1 VLENSIRRE
10 HLNLYRT
17 INQLDSSVYK
27 EHSKFNEMGLMNSN
41 SYAYYKYINEKRKQS
56 KDLKNLEKQLCLV
69 EQNNTQ
75 SVDTLLTN
83 EEKDLN
89 KSSNKLNVS
98 SVLENSIQREHWNM
112 LRTINNLR
120 SAGYK
125 ERSKSS
131 K

>member
-1 VLENSIRRE
+1 
-10 HLNLYRT
+10 
-17 INQLDSSVYK
+17 
-27 EHSKFNEMGLMNSN
+27 MNSN